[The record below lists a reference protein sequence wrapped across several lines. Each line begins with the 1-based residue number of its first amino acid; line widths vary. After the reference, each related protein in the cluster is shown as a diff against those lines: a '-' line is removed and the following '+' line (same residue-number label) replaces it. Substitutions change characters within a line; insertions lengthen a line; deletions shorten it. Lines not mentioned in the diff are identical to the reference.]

1 MQLSVYNEKGTK
13 KEAITL
19 PEDIFGLDWNADLL
33 HQVVVAYAA
42 NARPTVAATKDRSEV
57 RGGGIKPWRQK
68 GTGRA
73 RHGSIRSPIWVG
85 GGVTHGPL
93 TIRDFSK
100 KVNKKMKRK
109 ALGIALSS
117 KLRDEELLLID
128 SFSMK
133 APKAKDAREALE
145 KLSSVKGFK
154 KLVETSKNTLLI
166 VLPERNETIE
176 KSFRNFGNIAVMD
189 AGSITAHDVLTYK
202 FLALVE
208 PENCIEVLKN
218 RLS

>member
-13 KEAITL
+13 KAAFTL
-19 PEDIFGLDWNADLL
+19 PEDIFGLGWNADLL

-42 NARPTVAATKDRSEV
+42 NARTTVAAAKDRSEV

-73 RHGSIRSPIWVG
+73 RHGSIRSPIWIG

-93 TIRDFSK
+93 TVRDFSK

-128 SFSMK
+128 TISMK
-133 APKAKDAREALE
+133 EPKTKDAREVMK
-145 KLSSVKGFK
+145 KLSSIKGFEN
-154 KLVETSKNTLLI
+154 LITSKKNTLLI
-166 VLPERNETIE
+166 VVPERNEAVE
-176 KSFRNFGNIAVMD
+176 KSFRNFGNVAVMD
-189 AGSITAHDVLTYK
+189 VSSITAKDVLTYK

-208 PENCIEVLKN
+208 PQMCIEVLKE